1 MYVLLVVDSV
11 IRNTNKATTNCSVL
25 VQFERRQSKARPNP
39 LTHIV
44 ALVATKSS
52 GAARD
57 VRRVLCISRVVAIS
71 LFSCYS
77 LGIMNAARRF
87 EESAIV

>member
-11 IRNTNKATTNCSVL
+11 IRNTNKATTNCSDL
-25 VQFERRQSKARPNP
+25 AQGEHIQSKARTDA

-44 ALVATKSS
+44 VLAATKAS
-52 GAARD
+52 GAAQD
-57 VRRVLCISRVVAIS
+57 VRKVLCISRVVAIAC
-71 LFSCYS
+71 FSCYS
-77 LGIMNAARRF
+77 RDIMKAARRF